1 MEDCYVALDL
11 ETTGLSAKKDRII
24 EIGAVSVENGEIRST
39 FSTLVNPRRQL
50 PDCVVKMTGIT
61 QKSVDRAPQIEEILT
76 DLSVF
81 IGDRVLLGHQILFDY
96 SFLKRAY
103 VNAGKTFEKRGIDT
117 LKLSRKYLKDLPSKR
132 LPDLC
137 RYYGI
142 PQRAH
147 RALEDALAAHYLY
160 QKLKE
165 DFYGNGSFAARSD
178 CGEENCVECV
188 EKDFSPRTLVYK
200 VKKESP
206 AGKRQIERLLS
217 LLARHKLSIPI
228 EVDSMSKN
236 EVSRLTDQIVA
247 KYGR

>member
-1 MEDCYVALDL
+1 MAECYIALDL
-11 ETTGLSAKKDRII
+11 ETTGLSPKEDRII
-24 EIGAVSVENGEIRST
+24 EIGAAWVENGEVGNT

-50 PDCVVKMTGIT
+50 PDYIIEMTGIT
-61 QKSVDRAPQIEEILT
+61 QKDVDRAPQIGEILT

-103 VNAGKTFEKRGIDT
+103 VNAGGTFEKRGIDT
-117 LKLSRKYLKDLPSKR
+117 LKLARKYLKELPSKR

-137 RYYGI
+137 RYYRI

-147 RALEDALAAHYLY
+147 RALDDALAAHFLY

-165 DFYGNGSFAARSD
+165 DFYGKSSFAAESD
-178 CGEENCVECV
+178 CGEKNFAECA
-188 EKDFSPRTLVYK
+188 EKDFGPGPLTYK

-217 LLARHKLSIPI
+217 LLDRHKLTIPI
-228 EVDSMSKN
+228 EIDSMSKN
-236 EVSRLTDQIVA
+236 EVSRLTDRIAA